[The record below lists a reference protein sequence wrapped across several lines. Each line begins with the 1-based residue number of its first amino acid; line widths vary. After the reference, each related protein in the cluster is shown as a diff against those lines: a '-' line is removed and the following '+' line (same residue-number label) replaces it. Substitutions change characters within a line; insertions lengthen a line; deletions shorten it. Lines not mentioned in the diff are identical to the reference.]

1 MLAYEFNPI
10 FHFRFCIVKK
20 RYSFR
25 ICCNFYTEIDT
36 VFSELG
42 SKKSILFFVIALAV
56 HTTIAELIINSP
68 ASIEGSYIAYPIIYR
83 FNFRNET
90 IDGEIV
96 LANSSDV
103 TDKIALVEYY
113 RAEYLSQIRTQQ
125 NRGAR
130 AVIISAPPL
139 CKS

>member
-1 MLAYEFNPI
+1 MSRNAP
-10 FHFRFCIVKK
+10 
-20 RYSFR
+20 SR
-25 ICCNFYTEIDT
+25 IWCNFYTKIDIR
-36 VFSELG
+36 FSELG
-42 SKKSILFFVIALAV
+42 SKKSILFFVLVLALQSS
-56 HTTIAELIINSP
+56 IAELIISSP
-68 ASIEGSYIAYPIIYR
+68 DSIEGSYTAYPIIYR

-103 TDKIALVEYY
+103 TDKIALVEYF
-113 RAEYLSQIRTQQ
+113 RAEYLTQIRDQQ

-139 CKS
+139 CK